1 MAQPVWLTPAGSLGT
16 IPEGIF
22 YQIPL
27 LAYDPDDTT
36 LQYRVIA
43 GELPNG
49 MQCDATG
56 LIVGTPQAVASFQ
69 GVPSEVARD
78 VFSKF
83 VVRVYT
89 TKVVLGQ
96 TVIDRLADRTFTIIV
111 TGPDAPQ
118 FITPPGNIGSYYD
131 GTSLAGVQIEY
142 TDPDPGDVPVVR
154 LVAGS
159 LPPGCT
165 ISTTGLISGF
175 IGLNTEYNEISGF
188 SRVDQGY
195 SQFPYDFSTR
205 SSNATYQFTLEVT
218 DGKLNNLRTFNM
230 IVYSQNSLTA
240 DNTYITADNTFITAD
255 ETPTRRPI
263 IITPEGSIGII
274 RSDNYFAF
282 QFVGLDLDG
291 DQFQFEMTGSIPGL
305 TLDVNSG
312 WLYGYVPDLG
322 LTELVY
328 NFSLRVYLVND
339 PVYISDPYYYS
350 LGINGPVDSQ
360 IYWLTDSDLGTI
372 ANGSTSTLYV
382 KAVSRAGLSLQYR
395 LLSGSDSLLPQGL
408 QLLPSGNIAG
418 RCSFDTFA
426 LDGGT
431 TVFDIDSRNRLSG
444 PTTFDLTFT
453 FTVQVYS
460 LNSVVNFTKIFTIRL
475 VRVYNAPYENLYVQA
490 MPPVND
496 RQILDQL
503 LQSPDIF
510 PPNMIYRSDDPNF
523 GVSTRVIY
531 RHAYGL
537 TASTLADYYSSLYE
551 NHYWKN
557 LVLGQIEVAQATDS
571 TGTVIY
577 EVVYS
582 RVIDNLLNDA
592 GESVNKQVV
601 LPYPVYLDDS
611 SEVSV
616 VYPNSLI
623 NMRDQVIDTVGQVG
637 NILPPWMLSKQ
648 RNGRVLGFT
657 PAWVIAYAVP
667 GRGAQIAYNIQT
679 QYGNQLNL
687 IDFKVDRYE
696 LDRLLSKNWDP
707 VTDSWIPTPPTI
719 TTFDVYNYV
728 PWVNSYA
735 EFVNWLNDNAR
746 TLTWSN
752 TYPGTQTIFDG
763 NSMQFIDPVDMYS
776 STTAYDKYLVFP
788 HITILG

>member
-1 MAQPVWLTPAGSLGT
+1 
-16 IPEGIF
+16 
-22 YQIPL
+22 
-27 LAYDPDDTT
+27 
-36 LQYRVIA
+36 
-43 GELPNG
+43 
-49 MQCDATG
+49 
-56 LIVGTPQAVASFQ
+56 
-69 GVPSEVARD
+69 
-78 VFSKF
+78 
-83 VVRVYT
+83 
-89 TKVVLGQ
+89 
-96 TVIDRLADRTFTIIV
+96 
-111 TGPDAPQ
+111 
-118 FITPPGNIGSYYD
+118 
-131 GTSLAGVQIEY
+131 
-142 TDPDPGDVPVVR
+142 
-154 LVAGS
+154 
-159 LPPGCT
+159 
-165 ISTTGLISGF
+165 
-175 IGLNTEYNEISGF
+175 
-188 SRVDQGY
+188 
-195 SQFPYDFSTR
+195 
-205 SSNATYQFTLEVT
+205 
-218 DGKLNNLRTFNM
+218 
-230 IVYSQNSLTA
+230 
-240 DNTYITADNTFITAD
+240 
-255 ETPTRRPI
+255 
-263 IITPEGSIGII
+263 
-274 RSDNYFAF
+274 
-282 QFVGLDLDG
+282 
-291 DQFQFEMTGSIPGL
+291 
-305 TLDVNSG
+305 
-312 WLYGYVPDLG
+312 
-322 LTELVY
+322 
-328 NFSLRVYLVND
+328 
-339 PVYISDPYYYS
+339 
-350 LGINGPVDSQ
+350 
-360 IYWLTDSDLGTI
+360 
-372 ANGSTSTLYV
+372 
-382 KAVSRAGLSLQYR
+382 
-395 LLSGSDSLLPQGL
+395 
-408 QLLPSGNIAG
+408 
-418 RCSFDTFA
+418 
-426 LDGGT
+426 
-431 TVFDIDSRNRLSG
+431 
-444 PTTFDLTFT
+444 
-453 FTVQVYS
+453 
-460 LNSVVNFTKIFTIRL
+460 
-475 VRVYNAPYENLYVQA
+475 
-490 MPPVND
+490 
-496 RQILDQL
+496 
-503 LQSPDIF
+503 
-510 PPNMIYRSDDPNF
+510 
-523 GVSTRVIY
+523 
-531 RHAYGL
+531 
-537 TASTLADYYSSLYE
+537 LYE